1 MTGQNTQTF
10 TAFDG
15 QSHLSTGTPEAIA
28 AFLKHSL
35 KVEKPGSLLV
45 FDNFTGRVVDFDLQ
59 GTQEE
64 ISAQLAYAAQRS
76 RPADQTTTASPQ
88 GEQRG
93 RGRPKLGVVA
103 REVTLLPRHW
113 AWLADQPGGAS
124 VALRKL
130 VEKARKE
137 STDTD
142 STRAANERAYN
153 FMLAMAGDLPGYEEA
168 TRALFAGDREKFN
181 SQTASWPR
189 DIRTHASWLAFGR
202 VKVST
207 EN

>member
-1 MTGQNTQTF
+1 MTGQNTHTF

-15 QSHLSTGTPEAIA
+15 QVHLSTGTPEAIA
-28 AFLKHSL
+28 AFVKRSL

-59 GTQEE
+59 GTREE
-64 ISAQLAYAAQRS
+64 ISAQLAYAGERS
-76 RPADQTTTASPQ
+76 RPAEQSTTSEPQ
-88 GEQRG
+88 EVQRG

-142 STRAANERAYN
+142 NIRAANERAYN

-168 TRALFAGDREKFN
+168 TRALFAGDREKFE
-181 SQTASWPR
+181 SQTAAWPR

-202 VKVST
+202 VKIS
-207 EN
+207 NLN